1 MGEEPAPHEY
11 LACPTRRGQ
20 RVGKNQ
26 TISPIRSP
34 PVAQLILEELAGRH
48 RRAPLL
54 HMSFQVFWV
63 NGLSPALADR
73 PLGGPTRVFLPV
85 AIDKG
90 HGAICQSGPS
100 KRPKISNHTPKFP
113 FLPLP

>member
-26 TISPIRSP
+26 TISPIRCP
-34 PVAQLILEELAGRH
+34 PVAQLILEELAGRQ

-63 NGLSPALADR
+63 NGLSPARADR
-73 PLGGPTRVFLPV
+73 PLGGQTRVFLPV
-85 AIDKG
+85 AIDKV
-90 HGAICQSGPS
+90 HGTIWQTDPTNCRNAFDSIPNLS
-100 KRPKISNHTPKFP
+100 
-113 FLPLP
+113 